1 MLCSGSK
8 KAKEVLGWSFLLTG
22 EVWGWGREEV
32 PPYGCWGGGETSQ
45 ELQAPG
51 ADQGPGAETDKVS
64 SLSPAPPELLQEP
77 QVPLLMPSLCLA
89 LAQHC
94 LSNF

>member
-1 MLCSGSK
+1 MESH
-8 KAKEVLGWSFLLTG
+8 AD
-22 EVWGWGREEV
+22 
-32 PPYGCWGGGETSQ
+32 WGGMGMGEGGGAPIWMLGRRGDFPGAAGPS
-45 ELQAPG
+45 PG

-64 SLSPAPPELLQEP
+64 SLSPAPPQLLQEP

>member
-1 MLCSGSK
+1 MDAGEEGSLPRSCSL
-8 KAKEVLGWSFLLTG
+8 LGAG
-22 EVWGWGREEV
+22 
-32 PPYGCWGGGETSQ
+32 
-45 ELQAPG
+45 
-51 ADQGPGAETDKVS
+51 QGPGAETDKVS